1 MVRTLMVRIFSS
13 MEHMRKAVILRAQ
26 PSRWEAK
33 QPRRQEELP
42 RRHAFSVLL
51 FSQQV
56 CTAICSPPSFGL
68 LFNASKMK
76 LGKKRMRKMRKKM
89 AKKRWQKDWTPVF
102 VVEWQRER
110 VQLCRRESG

>member
-1 MVRTLMVRIFSS
+1 MVRIFSS
-13 MEHMRKAVILRAQ
+13 TEHMRKAVILRTTFEMGSETAATTGRTAA
-26 PSRWEAK
+26 PTC
-33 QPRRQEELP
+33 LL
-42 RRHAFSVLL
+42 SVLL

-89 AKKRWQKDWTPVF
+89 AKKRWQKK
-102 VVEWQRER
+102 R
-110 VQLCRRESG
+110 VQD